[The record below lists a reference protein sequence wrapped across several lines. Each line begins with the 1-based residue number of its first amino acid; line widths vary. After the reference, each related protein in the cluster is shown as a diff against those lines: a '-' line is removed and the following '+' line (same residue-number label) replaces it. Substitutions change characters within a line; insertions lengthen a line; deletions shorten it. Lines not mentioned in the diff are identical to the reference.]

1 MKVPR
6 LIVAGTE
13 SGAGKTTITISIILK
28 LLANQMKVKPYK
40 IGPDY
45 IDPQFHRLASGVP
58 SENLDLWMMNDDQIR
73 YLLIEGSREF
83 DISVIEGVMG
93 LFDGAGSD
101 FTGST
106 YDLARRTGTPIV
118 LVIDGYGISATAAA
132 IVSGIKAYAGELLRG
147 VIVTRVSGESHYRL
161 IRDAVEEKT
170 GVPVLGYMIRNEKAV
185 LESRHLGLVQ
195 AYEIDE
201 IREIF
206 GAIDSSTVID
216 MHQIIDIARS
226 ADKLETLY
234 SPEIERLGTFKV
246 SVAMDSAFDF
256 YYEENLRMLKR
267 MGASIRYFS
276 PMGNEVPDADS
287 DLIYLGGGYPEVFAG
302 KLQSATDTIEAI
314 RHAASIGTGVYAECG
329 GYMFLCRSLE
339 STDGHIYGGVG
350 IIPASVYMDASLV
363 IGYREISA
371 KRDTSIL
378 RAGETARGHE
388 FHKSRIRFDGP
399 YDHPFVLKSRS
410 SSFEDGFSSG
420 SVTATY
426 AHIHFL
432 SNPRVAENLLIA

>member
-1 MKVPR
+1 MNVPR

-13 SGAGKTTITISIILK
+13 SGVGKTTVTISIILK
-28 LLANQMKVKPYK
+28 LIAHQMKVKPYK
-40 IGPDY
+40 VGPDY

-58 SENLDLWMMNDDQIR
+58 SENLDLWMMDDDQIK
-73 YLLIEGSREF
+73 YLLIEGSRGF
-83 DISVIEGVMG
+83 DISIIEGVMG

-106 YDLARRTGTPIV
+106 YELALKTGTPIV
-118 LVIDGYGISATAAA
+118 LVLDGYGVSATAAA

-161 IRDAVEEKT
+161 IKDAVEEKT
-170 GVPVLGYMIRNEKAV
+170 GVPVLGYMTRNEKAS

-195 AYEIDE
+195 AYEINE
-201 IREIF
+201 IKRVF
-206 GAIDSSTVID
+206 DAIDSSTLID
-216 MHQIIDIARS
+216 LHRIIDIARS
-226 ADKLETLY
+226 AEKLETSY
-234 SPEIERLGTFKV
+234 FPEIERLGTFKV

-256 YYEENLRMLKR
+256 YYEENLRMLKG
-267 MGASIRYFS
+267 MGSSIRYFS
-276 PMGNEVPDADS
+276 PMKNEVPDADS
-287 DLIYLGGGYPEVFAG
+287 DLVYLGGGYPEVFAE

-314 RHAASIGTGVYAECG
+314 RYAAKVGTGVYAECG

-339 STDGHIYGGVG
+339 STDGRIYRGVG
-350 IIPASVYMDASLV
+350 IIPASVYMDARLV

-371 KRDTSIL
+371 KRDTGIL

-388 FHKSRIRFDGP
+388 FHKSRIKFDAP
-399 YDHPFVLKSRS
+399 YDHPFVLKSKS
-410 SSFEDGFSSG
+410 SSLEDGFSNG
-420 SVTATY
+420 KVTATY

-432 SNPRVAENLLIA
+432 SNPRVAQNLLIA